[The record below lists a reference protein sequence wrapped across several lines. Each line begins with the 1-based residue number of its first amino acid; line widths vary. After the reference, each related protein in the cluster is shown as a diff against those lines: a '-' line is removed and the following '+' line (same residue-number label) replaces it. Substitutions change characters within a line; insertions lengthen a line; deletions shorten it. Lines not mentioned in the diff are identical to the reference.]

1 MCLNFNLIMY
11 KNLYI
16 IIIPIQFNYIS
27 SIEYKQLYLIQ
38 IYNNYKNNFNT
49 RIITYNKH
57 KLWINFNLLWT
68 KNIISIDIIVVFRI
82 YLK

>member
-1 MCLNFNLIMY
+1 MCLNSNLIMY
-11 KNLYI
+11 KNLYMNI
-16 IIIPIQFNYIS
+16 ILIQFNYIS

-49 RIITYNKH
+49 RINRYNKH

-68 KNIISIDIIVVFRI
+68 KNIISLTLLG
-82 YLK
+82 YLEYI